1 MNKTIA
7 EVAKEFNEAFKTER
21 EKSLEKHIE
30 ELEKVVNN
38 LSEQVN
44 YLMRGK

>member
-1 MNKTIA
+1 MSKSIQ

-21 EKSLEKHIE
+21 EKSLEARLA
-30 ELEKVVNN
+30 ELEKIVNN
-38 LSEQVN
+38 LSEQVD

>member
-1 MNKTIA
+1 MSKSIQ

-21 EKSLEKHIE
+21 EKNLENKVA
-30 ELEKVVNN
+30 ELEKIVSN
-38 LSEQVN
+38 LIEQVN